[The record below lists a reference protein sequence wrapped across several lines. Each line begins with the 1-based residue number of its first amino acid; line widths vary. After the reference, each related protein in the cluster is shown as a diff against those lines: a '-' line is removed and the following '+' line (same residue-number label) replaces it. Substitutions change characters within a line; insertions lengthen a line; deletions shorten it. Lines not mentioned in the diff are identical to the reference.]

1 MPVSQKHTT
10 LPRRRVLQ
18 MLGAAAACP
27 ICTGL
32 VGRAFATDINM
43 TAPAP
48 HGAQPMPHGAAAP
61 APAAHGP
68 AHWEYDG
75 AAGPD
80 HWGQLS
86 PDFQACA
93 IGREQSPIDLRWPI
107 PTQTG
112 HIETAFREMPL
123 RIVNNGHTIQVN
135 CAPGSQSRIDGV
147 VYDLLQFHFHHPSEH
162 LLSGKRFD
170 MECHFVH
177 KSAAGGLA
185 VLGVFIQPGAEN
197 MALKPVFDAM
207 PAQAGPEMTAA
218 AMIRPEALLP
228 VDRHYFRYAGSLTT
242 PPCSE
247 GIVWSVY
254 RQPVEASAAQIKKFA
269 QLFAG
274 NARPVQPQF
283 NRYLLEAL

>member
-1 MPVSQKHTT
+1 MTVSHSNH

-18 MLGAAAACP
+18 MLSAAAACP
-27 ICTGL
+27 LCANL
-32 VGRAFATDINM
+32 AGRAFATDIDM
-43 TAPAP
+43 KPAAGHGSVPAP
-48 HGAQPMPHGAAAP
+48 HDAHAAP
-61 APAAHGP
+61 
-68 AHWEYDG
+68 HWEYDG

-80 HWGQLS
+80 HWGTLS

-93 IGREQSPIDLRWPI
+93 MGREQSPIDLRWPI
-107 PTQTG
+107 PAQTG
-112 HIETAFREMPL
+112 PIETAFRETPL

-135 CAPGSQSRIDGV
+135 CAPGSQSRIDGT

-162 LLSGKRFD
+162 LLAGRRFD
-170 MECHFVH
+170 LECHFVH
-177 KSAAGGLA
+177 KSAAGGFA
-185 VLGVFIQPGAEN
+185 VLGVLIQPGTEN
-197 MALKPVFDAM
+197 AALKPVFEHM
-207 PAQAGPEMTAA
+207 PAKAGSELAMAA
-218 AMIRPEALLP
+218 TIRPDLLLP
-228 VDRHYFRYAGSLTT
+228 ADRHYFRYAGSLTT

-254 RQPVEASAAQIKKFA
+254 RQPIEASAAQIRSFA